1 MLSDVVVCREV
12 YRSYET
18 VTGPVDV
25 LRGVDL
31 AIPRRA
37 ITALRGPSGSGKST
51 LLRLIGCVERAESG
65 AVDIEGSDTTTMSR
79 RKRRHLR
86 RRDIGVIHQDPATN
100 LLDYLTIRQH
110 LALGA
115 RMRGIRASQR
125 DIAHL
130 LEQLGIA
137 DRADHKPK
145 ELSGGQ
151 QQRAAVAFA
160 AVGRPSLIV
169 ADEPTGHLD
178 HTSGEAVMRALATVA
193 ETGVA
198 VVIATHDHIVAD
210 RADRVVDLA
219 DGVVIGGRR

>member
-12 YRSYET
+12 CRSYET
-18 VTGPVDV
+18 VTGPVEV

-65 AVDIEGSDTTTMSR
+65 AVDFDGEDTTSMSR
-79 RKRRHLR
+79 RKRRRLR
-86 RRDIGVIHQDPATN
+86 RRDIGVIHQDPASN
-100 LLDYLTIRQH
+100 LLDYLTVRQH
-110 LALGA
+110 LELGI
-115 RMRGIRASQR
+115 RMRGLRPGPGQIER
-125 DIAHL
+125 L
-130 LEQLGIA
+130 LERLGIA
-137 DRADHKPK
+137 DRADHRPR

-151 QQRAAVAFA
+151 QQRAAIAFA
-160 AVGRPSLIV
+160 AIGRPSLIV

-178 HTSGEAVMRALATVA
+178 HTSGETVMGALTTVA
-193 ETGVA
+193 SSGVA
-198 VVIATHDHIVAD
+198 VVIATHDRIVAD

-219 DGVVIGGRR
+219 DGVVVGGRR